1 MGLVGPFLKDIWCWQ
16 RYHGRILDIGKMTNN
31 IFISSELDEMNQLN
45 KLSEGTGDV
54 GSDIKERPSPQ
65 KVTLIIFSSK
75 L

>member
-1 MGLVGPFLKDIWCWQ
+1 
-16 RYHGRILDIGKMTNN
+16 MTNN